1 MRCEFF
7 YGSSRQCIAKKCVEE
22 ESRVRKMEPG
32 KGSSCFGC
40 PYRKPEGYCFPCMK
54 KMLERKREKKL
65 IGNRRKKG
73 MDKHIEVIGIDHG
86 WSNMKTVSQIFTT
99 GVKEIATEPAFFDN
113 IVEWNGTYKLNNKL

>member
-1 MRCEFF
+1 MGINVRIQKAPKPKDAVIAQVKLEKDLRSCMRCEFF

-54 KMLERKREKKL
+54 KMLERKREEKV
-65 IGNRRKKG
+65 
-73 MDKHIEVIGIDHG
+73 D
-86 WSNMKTVSQIFTT
+86 W
-99 GVKEIATEPAFFDN
+99 
-113 IVEWNGTYKLNNKL
+113 